1 MSATQQSQ
9 EKLGLVARVAQRVLR
24 HRRGVVIGWLVL
36 LIAALGVS
44 GALGSKF
51 ANNFSLPGTESQR
64 AADLLARDFPAQAGD
79 SDQIVVAARQGTV
92 TDAAVRARVAPM
104 LAEVARLPHVTS
116 VVSPYTAK
124 GARAISPDGKVAF
137 ATVSFNEKANVLPVS
152 AIEKVISVAKGA
164 GSAQV
169 QVALGGLAIEQV
181 QKPSLG
187 FATVIGLLAAG
198 IVLFITF
205 GSMIGMGLPIIT
217 ALLGLGTGI
226 GLAGL
231 ASHLI
236 DMPSFATELAA
247 MIGLGVGIDYALF
260 IVTRFR
266 ENYLLDGDV
275 QGAITAAM
283 DTAGR
288 AVLFAGATV
297 IIALL
302 GQFALGVEFLYGLAV
317 ASSLAVLMTMLA
329 ALTVLPALLSRFG
342 ERIVKG
348 RAGSRRARRRT
359 AARGVPA
366 ATPASAN
373 ALGAGASTGFWAR
386 WSAFIERHPWQG
398 AIAGLA
404 IMLTL
409 ASPALAL
416 RLGNSDAGNNPPNQT
431 TRQAFDLL
439 AKGFGPGFN
448 GPLQVVASLPKANDT
463 AVLTSVADALRATGD
478 IASVSAARLSPQGL
492 TAVFNVY
499 PRSAPQALATTE
511 LVSTLRQR
519 VLPPVASATGAT
531 LLVGGANAA
540 TIDFTQVLSNKLP
553 LFIGVVVL
561 LSALLLLVVFRSL
574 VIPLQAAFMNL
585 LSIGA
590 SLGVVVAIFQW
601 GWLGSIFN
609 VKGAPIQAFIPVM
622 LFAIVFG
629 LSMDYEVFLVSRI
642 HEEWTRKGEPRQA
655 VRHGLASTGRVI
667 TAAATIM
674 ICVFLSFVVGG
685 ERILE
690 LFGLSLASAV
700 FLDAFVVRSLLL
712 PSVLHL
718 LGRRTWALPNWLE
731 HRLPHIAIDR
741 DLGTLEPALEEI

>member
-1 MSATQQSQ
+1 MSAVENT
-9 EKLGLVARVAQRVLR
+9 ENPGVVARVSRWVVR
-24 HRRGVVIGWLVL
+24 HRRTTVIGWLVL
-36 LIAALGVS
+36 LIGAFALS
-44 GALGSKF
+44 GAIGTEYS
-51 ANNFSLPGTESQR
+51 NNFSLPGTESQR
-64 AADLLARDFPAQAGD
+64 AADLLKRDFPAQAGD
-79 SDQIVVAARQGTV
+79 SDQIVFAVRRGLV
-92 TDAAVRARVAPM
+92 TEAAVRARVVPM
-104 LAEVARLPHVTS
+104 LEAVARLPHVTG
-116 VVSPYTAK
+116 VVSPFSAK
-124 GARAISPDGKVAF
+124 GAQQISPGGEIAF
-137 ATVSFNEKANVLPVS
+137 ATVTFDERANLIPAS
-152 AIEKVISVAKGA
+152 ATERVISAAKSVA
-164 GSAQV
+164 SPQL
-169 QVALGGLAIEQV
+169 QVALGGQAIEQV

-187 FATVIGLLAAG
+187 AATGIGLLAAMV
-198 IVLFITF
+198 VLFITF
-205 GSMIGMGLPIIT
+205 GSLLAMGLPIIT

-231 ASHLI
+231 ASRLI
-236 DMPSFATELAA
+236 GMPTFSTELAA

-266 ENYLLDGDV
+266 ENYLIDGDV
-275 QGAITAAM
+275 RGAITAAM

-288 AVLFAGATV
+288 AVLFAGTTV

-317 ASSLAVLMTMLA
+317 ASALAVLMTMLA
-329 ALTVLPALLSRFG
+329 ALTVLPALLARFG
-342 ERIVKG
+342 ERIG
-348 RAGSRRARRRT
+348 RPRAGKRRGRQ
-359 AARGVPA
+359 AA
-366 ATPASAN
+366 PASPTQ
-373 ALGAGASTGFWAR
+373 AGLWAR
-386 WSAFIERHPWQG
+386 WAGFIERHPWEG
-398 AIAGLA
+398 MIAGLA

-409 ASPALAL
+409 CAPALAL

-431 TRQAFDLL
+431 TRQAYDLL

-448 GPLQVVASLPKANDT
+448 GPLQVVAQLPSVNDT
-463 AVLTSVADALRATGD
+463 AALTAVSNTLRATPD
-478 IASVSAARLSPQGL
+478 VASVSPARVSPQGL

-499 PRSAPQALATTE
+499 PRSSPQALATTE
-511 LVSTLRQR
+511 LVSTLRQHT
-519 VLPPVASATGAT
+519 LPPVAAATSSA
-531 LLVGGANAA
+531 LIVGGANAA
-540 TIDFTQVLSNKLP
+540 AIDFTHVLSSKLP
-553 LFIGVVVL
+553 LFVGVVVL

-601 GWLGSIFN
+601 GWLGGLFN

-642 HEEWTRKGEPRQA
+642 HEEWTRKGDAHEAARQ
-655 VRHGLASTGRVI
+655 GLASTGRVI

-685 ERILE
+685 ERVLE

-712 PSVLHL
+712 PSVLQL
-718 LGRRTWALPNWLE
+718 LGKRTWALPRWLE

-741 DLGTLEPALEEI
+741 ELTIREPAVEEHV